1 MIDLDE
7 LERITQAATPGP
19 WEIERGAVYEKG
31 RLKEIE
37 YFICNRSVCDDV
49 AIASEILDPV
59 TQEPSKVNAEF
70 IAAFNPA
77 VAAELIRRLRE
88 AERDAEKE
96 DEHGR

>member
-1 MIDLDE
+1 MVDLDE
-7 LERITQAATPGP
+7 LERLAKEATPGP
-19 WEIERGAVYEKG
+19 WFVSD
-31 RLKEIE
+31 E
-37 YFICNRSVCDDV
+37 YTGIVVDSNDIRVASTYADKPYDV
-49 AIASEILDPV
+49 IDG
-59 TQEPSKVNAEF
+59 KF